1 MFKFNSEHIL
11 TGYIKQLLA
20 SFNLPKYRIYTRK
33 NAEYFK
39 QYGREHFIVE
49 SELPRKDSKYFP
61 EHLRIAPYIK
71 DEEIKIYTNGN
82 WQKVGGTYY
91 YNKKEP
97 NFTKN
102 LEIKNCRYDS
112 YTHEYLGDFLRF
124 QRDYNEIDLMPLYNC
139 FSNRLANNLNIECNH
154 TVEISKDGQRTIS
167 TNTHFKFTTADN
179 NYRIYMLPVKMFQ
192 NYTIALDC
200 PGTVEICCDI
210 FGAYQDNREQFSEIP
225 CLTYQKFTNMSFS
238 SPVLYTKLMDMDDWM
253 NKESVTELA
262 QNECNLK
269 MFIKIPANSKT
280 SITVL
285 EGDYM
290 HWTDAS
296 LKTADKK
303 AIPNAKMLQNHS
315 IINFSTEEGHPE
327 LSERVLKPITALQ
340 LLKLNTKESYPFA
353 DRLVEYLL
361 DNAITDQDTI
371 PDNIKRVQKIM
382 SENNIDNIIA
392 GAWDNQIQHVLYA
405 FMYDE
410 NNDIKNQ
417 TTVCHDI
424 LGYAD
429 KDVENY
435 YKSKRPVL
443 NDNGEIVDYETINT
457 LKDVDL
463 YENLYLSNKV
473 GGQK

>member
-1 MFKFNSEHIL
+1 
-11 TGYIKQLLA
+11 
-20 SFNLPKYRIYTRK
+20 
-33 NAEYFK
+33 
-39 QYGREHFIVE
+39 
-49 SELPRKDSKYFP
+49 
-61 EHLRIAPYIK
+61 
-71 DEEIKIYTNGN
+71 
-82 WQKVGGTYY
+82 
-91 YNKKEP
+91 
-97 NFTKN
+97 
-102 LEIKNCRYDS
+102 
-112 YTHEYLGDFLRF
+112 
-124 QRDYNEIDLMPLYNC
+124 
-139 FSNRLANNLNIECNH
+139 
-154 TVEISKDGQRTIS
+154 
-167 TNTHFKFTTADN
+167 
-179 NYRIYMLPVKMFQ
+179 MLPVKMFQ

-424 LGYAD
+424 LGYVD